1 MDSEAQQEGGCN
13 DERQGHG
20 FSSHAPFAVR
30 IRHSAARGLHRND
43 KTDSRHEQLFI
54 SVLEELL
61 QANLVFRIAPELRL
75 TGSYRRESNFLF
87 VTFGPAARETL

>member
-1 MDSEAQQEGGCN
+1 
-13 DERQGHG
+13 
-20 FSSHAPFAVR
+20 
-30 IRHSAARGLHRND
+30 
-43 KTDSRHEQLFI
+43 LFI